1 MCLLNILRWWPMWYL
16 YEWIVLWCCAEMYS
30 IGLGEDW
37 VKAKVANRII
47 CIYNIYIGIQV
58 QQQNPKHTET
68 HLLTWHTKTYTKKYN
83 GARREKTCL
92 AGYIMTEQTRSK
104 QYTYS
109 STQVSIHYPYMWIVW
124 CGVVI
129 WSVLRKAKASVYS
142 V

>member
-58 QQQNPKHTET
+58 QQQNTKHTET
-68 HLLTWHTKTYTKKYN
+68 HLLTWHTKNIHEKIQRGSSRKNVFSWLYYDWANAIKTIHIQQHTSIDTLSIYVDCVMWGCDLECLKK
-83 GARREKTCL
+83 G
-92 AGYIMTEQTRSK
+92 Q
-104 QYTYS
+104 
-109 STQVSIHYPYMWIVW
+109 SISI
-124 CGVVI
+124 
-129 WSVLRKAKASVYS
+129 
-142 V
+142 